1 MAALLLLSLSAAA
14 QQLVIDCPDT
24 LLLHQHRLMDATG
37 RTTKLLLTREGLAF
51 YNVPQLKQRTPLTLQ
66 LSSGQTLCMVIEPG
80 KMQQVKL
87 TRDKAQRV
95 RAVYKGDNVALAELL
110 TAQNAFETATNPRYG
125 LINDKEARHHLEH
138 QYMALKKMIEK
149 QTDFLP
155 NEPSRQ
161 QRLIS
166 NQQRYLNAA
175 LASIIAEAYQQHKNP
190 SRNSLYQTLIAQVD
204 LNDTTLQN
212 RPLIDYYVRGKMQ
225 AEAGK
230 DKPVSNYA
238 VAYLQTVNSHLK
250 NEKLRQVLTDSILNR
265 MVNESTETQLDSFWA
280 AAQPLVTPQLLK
292 RYQEKVTTKKLMMN
306 GIACPD
312 LTFSDLKGTLHHLKN
327 FFGSYILLELWTTW
341 SEQSMRERPY
351 MAQQVARYQNQP
363 RLKCISISLDENR
376 RAWEQQIALENP
388 AWPQFYADK
397 QQNDVISDGL
407 AVEDVPRF
415 VLIQPDGTIYDANM
429 LRPSDP
435 LFSRK
440 LDHILS
446 TP

>member
-24 LLLHQHRLMDATG
+24 LLLHQHRFVDATG

-175 LASIIAEAYQQHKNP
+175 LTSMIAEAYQQHKNP

-212 RPLIDYYVRGKMQ
+212 RPLIDYYVRGKIQ

-265 MVNESTETQLDSFWA
+265 MVNESTETQLDSFWT
-280 AAQPLVTPQLLK
+280 AAQPLV
-292 RYQEKVTTKKLMMN
+292 
-306 GIACPD
+306 
-312 LTFSDLKGTLHHLKN
+312 
-327 FFGSYILLELWTTW
+327 
-341 SEQSMRERPY
+341 
-351 MAQQVARYQNQP
+351 
-363 RLKCISISLDENR
+363 
-376 RAWEQQIALENP
+376 
-388 AWPQFYADK
+388 
-397 QQNDVISDGL
+397 
-407 AVEDVPRF
+407 
-415 VLIQPDGTIYDANM
+415 
-429 LRPSDP
+429 
-435 LFSRK
+435 
-440 LDHILS
+440 
-446 TP
+446 

>member
-14 QQLVIDCPDT
+14 QQLVIDCSDT
-24 LLLHQHRLMDATG
+24 LLLHQHRFIDATG

-190 SRNSLYQTLIAQVD
+190 LRNSLYQTLIAF
-204 LNDTTLQN
+204 LN
-212 RPLIDYYVRGKMQ
+212 
-225 AEAGK
+225 
-230 DKPVSNYA
+230 
-238 VAYLQTVNSHLK
+238 
-250 NEKLRQVLTDSILNR
+250 
-265 MVNESTETQLDSFWA
+265 
-280 AAQPLVTPQLLK
+280 
-292 RYQEKVTTKKLMMN
+292 
-306 GIACPD
+306 
-312 LTFSDLKGTLHHLKN
+312 
-327 FFGSYILLELWTTW
+327 
-341 SEQSMRERPY
+341 
-351 MAQQVARYQNQP
+351 
-363 RLKCISISLDENR
+363 
-376 RAWEQQIALENP
+376 
-388 AWPQFYADK
+388 
-397 QQNDVISDGL
+397 
-407 AVEDVPRF
+407 
-415 VLIQPDGTIYDANM
+415 
-429 LRPSDP
+429 
-435 LFSRK
+435 
-440 LDHILS
+440 
-446 TP
+446 

>member
-24 LLLHQHRLMDATG
+24 VLLHQHRFTDATG
-37 RTTKLLLTREGLAF
+37 RTTKLLLTREGFAF
-51 YNVPQLKQRTPLTLQ
+51 YNVPQLKQRTALTLQ

-80 KMQQVKL
+80 KTQQVKL
-87 TRDKAQRV
+87 TRDKTQRV

-166 NQQRYLNAA
+166 NQRRYLNAV
-175 LASIIAEAYQQHKNP
+175 LASLTAEAYQQHKTP
-190 SRNSLYQTLIAQVD
+190 SRNGLYQTLITQVD

-212 RPLIDYYVRGKMQ
+212 RPLIDYYVKGKMRV
-225 AEAGK
+225 EAGK
-230 DKPVSNYA
+230 DTPIRNYA
-238 VAYLQTVNSHLK
+238 MPYLQAVNSHIK
-250 NEKLRQVLTDSILNR
+250 NEKLRQTFTDSILNK
-265 MVNESTETQLDSFWA
+265 MVNESTETQLDSFWT
-280 AAQPLVTPQLLK
+280 AAQPIVAPQLLK
-292 RYQEKVTTKKLMMN
+292 HYQEKVNTKKLMMN

-312 LTFSDLKGTLHHLKN
+312 FTFSDSKGALHHLKT

-341 SEQSMRERPY
+341 SEASMRERPY
-351 MAQQVARYQNQP
+351 MAKQVANYQNQS
-363 RLKCISISLDENR
+363 RLKFISISLDENR

-388 AWPQFYADK
+388 SWPQFYADK
-397 QQNDVISDGL
+397 KQNDVISDGIS
-407 AVEDVPRF
+407 VDEVPRF
-415 VLIQPDGTIYDANM
+415 VLIQPDGRIYDANM
-429 LRPSDP
+429 LQPSDP

-440 LDHILS
+440 LDRILS
-446 TP
+446 AH